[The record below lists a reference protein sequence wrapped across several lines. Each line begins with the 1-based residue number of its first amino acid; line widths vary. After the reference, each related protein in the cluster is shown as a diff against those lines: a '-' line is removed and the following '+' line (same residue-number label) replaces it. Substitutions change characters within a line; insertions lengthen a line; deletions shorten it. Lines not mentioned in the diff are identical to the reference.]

1 MFLIYFDTYMLE
13 SSILVILQCTCIT
26 ASLPRL
32 TINGEWSPWSKIK
45 SECVRLN
52 ETDHV
57 IQSGITC
64 GGGVRFLE
72 RSCTNPKPQVSIRR
86 KLTKHSSLIIIK
98 QRLVTWIVFFFIS
111 REQGQKDAQVDQSRD
126 FLVLRIHAT

>member
-1 MFLIYFDTYMLE
+1 MLE
-13 SSILVILQCTCIT
+13 YSILVILQCTCIT

-64 GGGVRFLE
+64 GGGVRFLA
-72 RSCTNPKPQVSIRR
+72 RSCTNPKPQVSIYYIP
-86 KLTKHSSLIIIK
+86 KYFGLIK
-98 QRLVTWIVFFFIS
+98 QRLHWLRGLYSFLF
-111 REQGQKDAQVDQSRD
+111 REQGRNDAQENQSRG

>member
-1 MFLIYFDTYMLE
+1 MCNSTNFLIFMLLINFDTNMLE
-13 SSILVILQCTCIT
+13 YSILAILQCTCIT

-72 RSCTNPKPQVSIRR
+72 RSCTNPKPQVSNY
-86 KLTKHSSLIIIK
+86 T
-98 QRLVTWIVFFFIS
+98 
-111 REQGQKDAQVDQSRD
+111 A
-126 FLVLRIHAT
+126 

>member
-1 MFLIYFDTYMLE
+1 MLE
-13 SSILVILQCTCIT
+13 YSILAILQFTCIT

-64 GGGVRFLE
+64 GGGVRFLA
-72 RSCTNPKPQVSIRR
+72 RSCTNPKPQVSIYYIPKYFGLNKDYTGYVDCILFCLGNKAETMRR
-86 KLTKHSSLIIIK
+86 KINQEVSLC
-98 QRLVTWIVFFFIS
+98 
-111 REQGQKDAQVDQSRD
+111 
-126 FLVLRIHAT
+126 

>member
-1 MFLIYFDTYMLE
+1 MLE
-13 SSILVILQCTCIT
+13 YSILVILQCTCIT

-72 RSCTNPKPQVSIRR
+72 RSCTNPKPQVSIRVYELKNIYCECQFNKYNIGHIVCVLCVLGNKAKRMRR
-86 KLTKHSSLIIIK
+86 KINQEVSLC
-98 QRLVTWIVFFFIS
+98 
-111 REQGQKDAQVDQSRD
+111 
-126 FLVLRIHAT
+126 

>member
-1 MFLIYFDTYMLE
+1 MFLINFDTYMLKH
-13 SSILVILQCTCIT
+13 SILVILQCTCIT

-86 KLTKHSSLIIIK
+86 KLTN
-98 QRLVTWIVFFFIS
+98 
-111 REQGQKDAQVDQSRD
+111 
-126 FLVLRIHAT
+126 IHC

>member
-1 MFLIYFDTYMLE
+1 MFLTHFNTNILE
-13 SSILVILQCTCIT
+13 YSILAILQCTFIT

-57 IQSGITC
+57 IKSGITC

-72 RSCTNPKPQVSIRR
+72 RSCTNPKPQVIIYYVP
-86 KLTKHSSLIIIK
+86 KYFQLIIK
-98 QRLVTWIVFFFIS
+98 QRVFTWIVFFFMS

>member
-1 MFLIYFDTYMLE
+1 MLKR
-13 SSILVILQCTCIT
+13 SILVILQCTCIA

-72 RSCTNPKPQVSIRR
+72 RSCTNPKPQVN
-86 KLTKHSSLIIIK
+86 IIYVSK
-98 QRLVTWIVFFFIS
+98 YFGRMF
-111 REQGQKDAQVDQSRD
+111 
-126 FLVLRIHAT
+126 

>member
-1 MFLIYFDTYMLE
+1 MMYFFYNFNTCTLE
-13 SSILVILQCTCIT
+13 YSILVILQCTCIT

-72 RSCTNPKPQVSIRR
+72 RSCTNPKPQVYSMFRNTLDECNKKIQHWLRG
-86 KLTKHSSLIIIK
+86 T
-98 QRLVTWIVFFFIS
+98 FF
-111 REQGQKDAQVDQSRD
+111 AV
-126 FLVLRIHAT
+126 

>member
-1 MFLIYFDTYMLE
+1 MFLINFDTNMLE
-13 SSILVILQCTCIT
+13 YSILAILQCTCIT

-86 KLTKHSSLIIIK
+86 KLTKHSSLI
-98 QRLVTWIVFFFIS
+98 LV
-111 REQGQKDAQVDQSRD
+111 
-126 FLVLRIHAT
+126 HN

>member
-1 MFLIYFDTYMLE
+1 MLE
-13 SSILVILQCTCIT
+13 YSILVILQCTCIT

-64 GGGVRFLE
+64 GGGVRFLA
-72 RSCTNPKPQVSIRR
+72 RSCTNPKPQVSIYYIP
-86 KLTKHSSLIIIK
+86 KYFGLNEDYTGH
-98 QRLVTWIVFFFIS
+98 VDCFFLLS
-111 REQGQKDAQVDQSRD
+111 REQGQKDAQENQSRG
-126 FLVLRIHAT
+126 FLVLRIHVI

>member
-1 MFLIYFDTYMLE
+1 MFSINFDTNMLKR
-13 SSILVILQCTCIT
+13 SILVILQCTCIA

-72 RSCTNPKPQVSIRR
+72 RSCTNPKPQVNIKYVS
-86 KLTKHSSLIIIK
+86 KYFGIIK
-98 QRLVTWIVFFFIS
+98 QRLYLSRVLCSLLS
-111 REQGQKDAQVDQSRD
+111 REQGQKDAQEDQSRG
-126 FLVLRIHAT
+126 FLALRIHVT